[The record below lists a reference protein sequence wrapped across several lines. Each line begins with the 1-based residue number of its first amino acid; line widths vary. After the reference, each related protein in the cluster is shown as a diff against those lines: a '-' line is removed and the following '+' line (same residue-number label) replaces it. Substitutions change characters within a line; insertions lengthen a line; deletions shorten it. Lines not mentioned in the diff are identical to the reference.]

1 MKTQDAQVYEILEEL
16 DSCTTKQRKVDLI
29 NTKYNNHTP
38 LQYVLRWNFDRSIK
52 SLLPEG
58 EPPYTKD
65 DAPHG
70 HEYQI
75 LHKGYRMFQ
84 YFFKGGKGSM
94 LQPMKRETMFVN
106 LLETLHAEEAE
117 LLVLAKDRKLKYKGI
132 TKKLIQDALP
142 GLIQK

>member
-1 MKTQDAQVYEILEEL
+1 MAKPTIPEIFEKASSL
-16 DSCTTKQRKVDLI
+16 KARKDKIAYIKEAAAL
-29 NTKYNNHTP
+29 YP
-38 LQYVLRWNFDRSIK
+38 AFRDVLRINFDQDVV

-132 TKKLIQDALP
+132 TKKLIKDALP

>member
-1 MKTQDAQVYEILEEL
+1 MAKPTIPEIFEKASSL
-16 DSCTTKQRKVDLI
+16 TARKDKIAYIQEVAA
-29 NTKYNNHTP
+29 KYP
-38 LQYVLRWNFDRSIK
+38 AFRDILRINFDK
-52 SLLPEG
+52 DVVSLLPEG

-142 GLIQK
+142 GLIKK

>member
-1 MKTQDAQVYEILEEL
+1 MAKPTIPEIFEKASSL
-16 DSCTTKQRKVDLI
+16 TARKDKI
-29 NTKYNNHTP
+29 AYIQEAAAKYP
-38 LQYVLRWNFDRSIK
+38 AFRDILRINFDK
-52 SLLPEG
+52 DVVCLLPEG

>member
-1 MKTQDAQVYEILEEL
+1 MAKPTIPEIFEKASSL
-16 DSCTTKQRKVDLI
+16 TARKDKIAYIKEAAALYPAFRDI
-29 NTKYNNHTP
+29 
-38 LQYVLRWNFDRSIK
+38 LRINFDQDVV

>member
-1 MKTQDAQVYEILEEL
+1 MAKPTIPEIFEKASSL
-16 DSCTTKQRKVDLI
+16 TARKDKIAYIQEVAA
-29 NTKYNNHTP
+29 KYP
-38 LQYVLRWNFDRSIK
+38 AFRDILRINFDK
-52 SLLPEG
+52 DVVSLLPEG

>member
-1 MKTQDAQVYEILEEL
+1 MAKPTIPEIFEKASSLKTKKERVTYVKEVAAKYPAFRDIL
-16 DSCTTKQRKVDLI
+16 RI
-29 NTKYNNHTP
+29 
-38 LQYVLRWNFDRSIK
+38 NFDK
-52 SLLPEG
+52 DVVSLLPEG

-84 YFFKGGKGSM
+84 YFFKGGKGDG
-94 LQPMKRETMFVN
+94 LNPVKRETMFVN

-132 TKKLIQDALP
+132 TKKFIQETLP
-142 GLIQK
+142 GLIVK

>member
-1 MKTQDAQVYEILEEL
+1 MAKPTIPEIFEKASSL
-16 DSCTTKQRKVDLI
+16 KARKDKIAYIKEAAAL
-29 NTKYNNHTP
+29 YP
-38 LQYVLRWNFDRSIK
+38 AFRDVLRINFDQDVV

>member
-1 MKTQDAQVYEILEEL
+1 MAKPTIPEIFEKASSL
-16 DSCTTKQRKVDLI
+16 TARKDKI
-29 NTKYNNHTP
+29 AYIQEAAAKYP
-38 LQYVLRWNFDRSIK
+38 AFRDVLRINYDQDVVC
-52 SLLPEG
+52 LLPEG

-132 TKKLIQDALP
+132 TKKLIQDPLP
-142 GLIQK
+142 RLIQK

>member
-70 HEYQI
+70 HAHIKFTNVRKQ
-75 LHKGYRMFQ
+75 
-84 YFFKGGKGSM
+84 
-94 LQPMKRETMFVN
+94 
-106 LLETLHAEEAE
+106 
-117 LLVLAKDRKLKYKGI
+117 LAK
-132 TKKLIQDALP
+132 
-142 GLIQK
+142 

>member
-1 MKTQDAQVYEILEEL
+1 
-16 DSCTTKQRKVDLI
+16 
-29 NTKYNNHTP
+29 
-38 LQYVLRWNFDRSIK
+38 
-52 SLLPEG
+52 
-58 EPPYTKD
+58 
-65 DAPHG
+65 
-70 HEYQI
+70 
-75 LHKGYRMFQ
+75 
-84 YFFKGGKGSM
+84 M

>member
-1 MKTQDAQVYEILEEL
+1 
-16 DSCTTKQRKVDLI
+16 
-29 NTKYNNHTP
+29 
-38 LQYVLRWNFDRSIK
+38 
-52 SLLPEG
+52 
-58 EPPYTKD
+58 
-65 DAPHG
+65 
-70 HEYQI
+70 
-75 LHKGYRMFQ
+75 MFQ

-142 GLIQK
+142 GLIKK

>member
-1 MKTQDAQVYEILEEL
+1 MANPTIDEIFEKAANLKTKKEKIAYIQEQASVSPAFRDIL
-16 DSCTTKQRKVDLI
+16 RI
-29 NTKYNNHTP
+29 
-38 LQYVLRWNFDRSIK
+38 NFDQDVIC
-52 SLLPEG
+52 LLPEG
-58 EPPYTKD
+58 EPPYKKD

-84 YFFKGGKGSM
+84 YFFKGGKGDG
-94 LQPMKRETMFVN
+94 LNPVKRETMFVN

-142 GLIQK
+142 DLIVK

>member
-1 MKTQDAQVYEILEEL
+1 MAKPTIPEIFEKASSL
-16 DSCTTKQRKVDLI
+16 KARKDKIAYIKEAAALYPAFRDI
-29 NTKYNNHTP
+29 
-38 LQYVLRWNFDRSIK
+38 LRINFDQDVV

>member
-1 MKTQDAQVYEILEEL
+1 MAKPTIPEIFEKASSL
-16 DSCTTKQRKVDLI
+16 KARKDKIAYIKEAAAL
-29 NTKYNNHTP
+29 YP
-38 LQYVLRWNFDRSIK
+38 AFRDVLRINFDQDVV

-117 LLVLAKDRKLKYKGI
+117 LLVLAKDSKLKYKGI